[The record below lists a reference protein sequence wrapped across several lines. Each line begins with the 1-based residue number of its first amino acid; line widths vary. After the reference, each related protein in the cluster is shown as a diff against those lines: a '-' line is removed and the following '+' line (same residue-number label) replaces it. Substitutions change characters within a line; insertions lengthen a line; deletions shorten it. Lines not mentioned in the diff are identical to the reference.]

1 MIVLFTEQLLQQLQ
15 ERIELYSQR
24 ICLGPIDSFEEYKGQ
39 AGKIQGLLEAMEL
52 VKILVQ
58 KLYESGNGKHQEEE

>member
-39 AGKIQGLLEAMEL
+39 AGKIQGLLEF
-52 VKILVQ
+52 IN
-58 KLYESGNGKHQEEE
+58 LY